1 MSRSAL
7 HPTVAQDPSE
17 VQFVSTSLASLVA
30 ARRLKAAAA
39 AGGGAQLAPDAD
51 IQIPIDS
58 VSKDG
63 SFDAYIH
70 VGLVGGAPPD
80 IPLMVDSG
88 NSTLILPDYGA
99 ISQLADFDK
108 NYQVAPGDVT
118 EPWGAPAKLVTG
130 PIVLPREGGGTYT
143 ITRCR
148 FYACTGLNGQGQPTA
163 NFGIGRLD
171 PWTDPNGLQSPLSY
185 DPDYTFVQIDYAPA
199 DQVLGA
205 AAKPHVAPGSS
216 LTLSKNQPDGYP
228 MMFDILKHE
237 PWMSLRPLSLSIGNG
252 PTQWPG
258 TREAGSIA
266 MIDTGG
272 GPVFLSDPE
281 NYLGQTNWPGA
292 VPEAIADYWTTS
304 CTGVS
309 DDLAFSLGDGAQ
321 SMSFSLPA
329 GALPPVVQ
337 GLSLVT
343 CQDCY
348 FMFHADGMNIGGLTA
363 LFYAILID
371 YKNAKVGFK
380 AKNPDA

>member
-7 HPTVAQDPSE
+7 HPTVVQDASD
-17 VQFVSTSLASLVA
+17 VQFVSTSLASIMA
-30 ARRLKAAAA
+30 ARHLKAA
-39 AGGGAQLAPDAD
+39 GGAAQLAPDAD

-58 VSKDG
+58 VSKAG

-70 VGLVGGAPPD
+70 VGLVGGGPPD

-99 ISQLADFDK
+99 ISQLPDFDK
-108 NYQVAPGDVT
+108 NYQVAPNDVT

-143 ITRCR
+143 IARCR
-148 FYACTGLNGQGQPTA
+148 FYACTGLNNEGQPTA
-163 NFGIGRLD
+163 NFGIGRVK
-171 PWTDPNGLQSPLSY
+171 PWTDPNGLQSPFSY
-185 DPDYTFVQIDYAPA
+185 DPDYTCVQIDYAPA

-205 AAKPHVAPGSS
+205 AATPHVAPGSS
-216 LTLSKNQPDGYP
+216 LTLSKAQPGGYP
-228 MMFDILKHE
+228 MMFDILQGK
-237 PWMSLRPLSLSIGNG
+237 PWMSLRPLSLSIGNSQ
-252 PTQWPG
+252 TQWPG

-281 NYLGQTNWPGA
+281 NYLGKTNWPGA
-292 VPEAIADYWTTS
+292 VPEAIPDFWTTS
-304 CTGVS
+304 CTGIS
-309 DDLAFSLGDGAQ
+309 DDLAFSLGDGTR
-321 SMSFSLPA
+321 SMSFSLPSK
-329 GALPPVVQ
+329 ALPPIVQ

-348 FMFHADGMNIGGLTA
+348 FMFSADGMNIGGLTA

-371 YKNAKVGFK
+371 YKNAKVGFR
-380 AKNPDA
+380 AKSPDV